1 MSQIFHQNTNLLL
14 IQEKKKSIS
23 KKVDIFMYK
32 FLQLTL
38 ILLLFAGKNVLMF
51 VFQWVIPIW
60 TLSILVASGLIKLP
74 FNTPFLDDLLM

>member
-1 MSQIFHQNTNLLL
+1 
-14 IQEKKKSIS
+14 
-23 KKVDIFMYK
+23 MYK